1 MKILTQT
8 IKDLGDPS
16 EFWEYFEILSQI
28 PRCSGNEAGIR
39 NYIKEEAEK
48 FHFNIKIDKIGN
60 LVVGISPKIIKGH
73 NKKVVL
79 QSHLD
84 IVCEKNDATV
94 HDFSKDPLKLKIIEK
109 DGDKWLMAE
118 GTTLG
123 ADNGVGI
130 AFSLTLMKKIHEK
143 QINLDS
149 LAIDLLFT
157 VEEETGLYGALGI
170 DKDMIEGDYLINL
183 DSENDEEFTIGC
195 AGGINTWA
203 DIKLNYEK
211 ISDNFNDPIVIK
223 ISVGGLNG
231 GHSGTDIHKGKGNSI
246 KILSKILWKSNKK
259 HSISLQSLRGGNKLN
274 AIPREVQSIIVI
286 EKEKEPLIRAF
297 ISEIIS
303 EIKRE
308 LGEKEPNLQINL
320 DIINEI
326 NDNRIFA
333 KDLKNKLLDILYI
346 FPNGPI
352 SMHEEIQG
360 LVHTSTNLAAIKM
373 EENLIKI
380 GSSQRSVNKFSQIL
394 IQERI
399 EALFNLADLDIIVTR
414 SAGYPGWDPNFKS
427 TLLKISK
434 ETYDELFNHE
444 VKVKAIHAGL
454 ECGVLKKIVP
464 NTEMISLGPNV
475 IGGHTPDERLQVKS
489 VSKTWN
495 LLLRILEKLQ

>member
-1 MKILTQT
+1 LTQT
-8 IKDLGDPS
+8 IKNLGNPP
-16 EFWEYFEILSQI
+16 EFWDYFEQISQI
-28 PRCSGNEAGIR
+28 PRCSGD
-39 NYIKEEAEK
+39 EAEIRDFIK
-48 FHFNIKIDKIGN
+48 KESENFGFVTKIDKAGN
-60 LVVGISPKIIKGH
+60 LVVKISPTVMKNK

-84 IVCEKNDATV
+84 IVCEKNEATI
-94 HDFSKDPLKLKIIEK
+94 HNFSKDPLKLKIIEV
-109 DGDKWLMAE
+109 DNEKWLSAE

-130 AFSLTLMKKIHEK
+130 AYSLALMKNIHEK

-183 DSENDEEFTIGC
+183 DSENDEKFTIGC

-203 DIKLNYEK
+203 DIKLTYER
-211 ISDNFNDPIVIK
+211 ISDNFKDPIFMK
-223 ISVGGLNG
+223 ITVGGLNG
-231 GHSGTDIHKGKGNSI
+231 GHSGAEIDKGRGNSI

-259 HSISLQSLRGGNKLN
+259 YSISLHSIHGGNKLN
-274 AIPREVQSIIVI
+274 AIPREVQSIIII
-286 EKEKEPLIRAF
+286 EKEREPVIRAF
-297 ISEIIS
+297 MSEVISDIKLEIG
-303 EIKRE
+303 RN
-308 LGEKEPNLQINL
+308 EPNLQIKLN
-320 DIINEI
+320 IINDI
-326 NDNRIFA
+326 NENRILDRKL
-333 KDLKNKLLDILYI
+333 KDKLLDILYI

-352 SMHEEIQG
+352 SMHQEIRG

-373 EENLIKI
+373 EENVIKI
-380 GSSQRSVNKFSQIL
+380 GSSQRSVNAFSQKF

-399 EALFNLADLDIIVTR
+399 EALFNLADLDITVGR
-414 SAGYPGWDPNFKS
+414 SAGYPGWDPNFNS

-434 ETYDELFNHE
+434 ETYNELFNLE

-454 ECGVLKKIVP
+454 ECDVLKKLVP

-475 IGGHTPDERLQVKS
+475 IGGHTPEERLQVKS
-489 VSKTWN
+489 VTKIWTF
-495 LLLRILEKLQ
+495 LLRLLEKLQ

>member
-1 MKILTQT
+1 MTQT
-8 IKDLGDPS
+8 IKNLGNPS
-16 EFWEYFEILSQI
+16 EFWDYFEQISQI

-39 NYIKEEAEK
+39 NFIKKEAEN
-48 FHFNIKIDKIGN
+48 FNFETKIDKAGN
-60 LVVGISPKIIKGH
+60 LVVRISPMKKQR
-73 NKKVVL
+73 KKVVL

-84 IVCEKNDATV
+84 IVCEKNEATE
-94 HDFSKDPLKLKIIEK
+94 HDFSKDPLKLKIIEI
-109 DGDKWLMAE
+109 DDEKWLTAE

-130 AFSLTLMKKIHEK
+130 AYSLMLMKKIYEQ
-143 QINLDS
+143 QIILDS

-157 VEEETGLYGALGI
+157 VEEETGLYGASGI
-170 DKDMIEGDYLINL
+170 DKDMLEGDYLINL

-211 ISDNFNDPIVIK
+211 ISDNFKDPIVMK

-231 GHSGTDIHKGKGNSI
+231 GHSGTDINKGRGNSI

-259 HSISLQSLRGGNKLN
+259 HSISLQSIRGGNKLN
-274 AIPREVQSIIVI
+274 AIPREVQSIVVI
-286 EKEKEPLIRAF
+286 EKKQEPLIRAF

-303 EIKRE
+303 EIKSE
-308 LGEKEPNLQINL
+308 LAEKEPNVQIKL
-320 DIINEI
+320 DIINDI

-333 KDLKNKLLDILYI
+333 KELKNKLLDILYI

-352 SMHEEIQG
+352 SMHQEIQG
-360 LVHTSTNLAAIKM
+360 LVHTSTNLAAIKI
-373 EENLIKI
+373 EENVIKI

-399 EALFNLADLDIIVTR
+399 EALFNLADLNIAVTR
-414 SAGYPGWDPNFKS
+414 SAGYPGWDPNFNS

-434 ETYDELFNHE
+434 ETYNELFNQD

-454 ECGVLKKIVP
+454 ECGVLKKLVP

-475 IGGHTPDERLQVKS
+475 SGGHTPDERLEVKS
-489 VSKTWN
+489 IAKIWN
-495 LLLRILEKLQ
+495 LLLRLLEKLQ